1 MSQTYS
7 ESKHEPLR
15 INCGGSDGV
24 PICREQHTKRC
35 EQLLTEETVET
46 WTFSWYE
53 DLFAQDAGTKS
64 VVNVASK
71 VYRRIALYEPGE
83 YTVTL
88 NYYDGEQT
96 EAKWLVRPLAEK
108 KRAKN
113 VIFFIGEYLERNNPT
128 AADLLKVMA

>member
-1 MSQTYS
+1 MHSMILAHRDGSVTTLGATGHLQS
-7 ESKHEPLR
+7 LLQ
-15 INCGGSDGV
+15 CGILPMCHGLS
-24 PICREQHTKRC
+24 
-35 EQLLTEETVET
+35 LTEETVET

-96 EAKWLVRPLAEK
+96 EAKWLVRPLAEE

-113 VIFFIGEYLERNNPT
+113 VIFFIGEYPVRN
-128 AADLLKVMA
+128 DVDSC

>member
-1 MSQTYS
+1 M
-7 ESKHEPLR
+7 R
-15 INCGGSDGV
+15 
-24 PICREQHTKRC
+24 
-35 EQLLTEETVET
+35 LLTEKTVET

-88 NYYDGEQT
+88 KYYDGEQT
-96 EAKWLVRPLAEK
+96 EAKWLVRPLAEE

-113 VIFFIGEYLERNNPT
+113 VIFFIGE
-128 AADLLKVMA
+128 

>member
-1 MSQTYS
+1 M
-7 ESKHEPLR
+7 R
-15 INCGGSDGV
+15 
-24 PICREQHTKRC
+24 
-35 EQLLTEETVET
+35 LLTEKTVET

-96 EAKWLVRPLAEK
+96 EAKWLVRPLAEE

-113 VIFFIGEYLERNNPT
+113 VIFFIGEYLERKILNSC
-128 AADLLKVMA
+128 